1 MHLKPARIA
10 ARAAA
15 IGGVLVLGLGGTVTA
30 AMASPVSWQVPCN
43 TGKLYYAINE
53 VSSGGT
59 LILASDCT
67 YYLAESL
74 VDTKDRLTIIGNGA
88 TLQGGGPYSGFAILG
103 VDRMDTL
110 TLDGVN
116 FNGASGDDGGAIS
129 NKGYLTVNGG
139 VFSYNSAVYGG
150 AIDSGGR
157 DSSLTIKHA
166 VFTHNSADKW
176 GGAVATSSITA
187 ITGATFADNKGH
199 EGGALYND
207 ADPATVG
214 DTSFLGNVGE
224 YGGAIYNTADLALGK
239 VTGRAGSG
247 DTFSANKAYEG
258 GAIYNHDS
266 ATIDDSL
273 IMSNEAHR
281 GGGLYNDCDGGY
293 TLSGTTFRKNVTG
306 NIYVRGC

>member
-10 ARAAA
+10 ARTAA

-43 TGKLYYAINE
+43 TGALYYAINE

-59 LILASDCT
+59 LTLASDCT

-74 VDTKDRLTIIGNGA
+74 VDTKDHLTIIGNGA

-103 VDRMDTL
+103 VSSMDTL
-110 TLDGVN
+110 TLDGVS
-116 FNGASGDDGGAIS
+116 FNGGYGDDGGAIS

-139 VFSYNSAVYGG
+139 VFSYNSAGYGG
-150 AIDSGGR
+150 AIDSGGK

-166 VFTHNSADKW
+166 VFTHNSAIRW
-176 GGAVATSSITA
+176 GGAVATSSTTA
-187 ITGATFADNKGH
+187 ITGTTFADNKGH
-199 EGGALYND
+199 DGGALYND
-207 ADPATVG
+207 ADPAVVG
-214 DTSFLGNVGE
+214 NTSFIGNVGE
-224 YGGAIYNTADLALGK
+224 YGGAIYNTADLALGT
-239 VTGRAGSG
+239 VTGRAGG
-247 DTFSANKAYEG
+247 DTFSENKAYEG

-281 GGGLYNDCDGGY
+281 GGGLYNDCAGGY

-306 NIYVRGC
+306 NIYVRRC

>member
-1 MHLKPARIA
+1 MHLKPARTA
-10 ARAAA
+10 ARTAV
-15 IGGVLVLGLGGTVTA
+15 IGGVMALGLGGTVTA

-43 TGKLYYAINE
+43 TGALYYAINA

-59 LILASDCT
+59 LTLADDCT

-74 VDTKDRLTIIGNGA
+74 IDFKDHLTIIGNGA

-103 VDRMDTL
+103 VDSMATL
-110 TLDGVN
+110 TLDGVS
-116 FNGASGDDGGAIS
+116 FNGGYADDGGAIS
-129 NKGYLTVNGG
+129 NKGYLTINGG
-139 VFSYNSAVYGG
+139 VFSYNSAKYGG

-166 VFTHNSADKW
+166 VFSRNSATKW
-176 GGAVATSSITA
+176 GGAIATSSTTTI
-187 ITGATFADNKGH
+187 IGATFSDNKGH
-199 EGGALYND
+199 EGGALYNN
-207 ADPATVG
+207 AYPTTVG

-247 DTFSANKAYEG
+247 DTFSGNKAYEG

-273 IMSNEAHR
+273 ILSNEAHR
-281 GGGLYNDCDGGY
+281 GGGLYNDCGGGY
-293 TLSGTTFRKNVTG
+293 TLSATAFHKNVTG
-306 NIYVRGC
+306 NIYVRRC